1 MICLLCN
8 YTQKADKNKVLSE
21 KNRMAGL
28 KLFQKQPTLCRFMNK
43 TRQQSLLHSTQ
54 KETNHLQT
62 AQEKSLLRQHISFI
76 CLSNGKQIITMLDP
90 RNRRY
95 AMALDFAHFPLLS
108 LALTLVAI
116 ICLRKFVTLGLKMPQ
131 KSKYVDP
138 FELKS

>member
-21 KNRMAGL
+21 KNRMTGL

-62 AQEKSLLRQHISFI
+62 A
-76 CLSNGKQIITMLDP
+76 
-90 RNRRY
+90 
-95 AMALDFAHFPLLS
+95 
-108 LALTLVAI
+108 
-116 ICLRKFVTLGLKMPQ
+116 
-131 KSKYVDP
+131 
-138 FELKS
+138 